1 MMTLLPLMLGRGG
14 KELPDE
20 SAQRRYSRRAA
31 IEQVWLKR
39 PKLVILCGAVLTLCT
54 AVQIPRVKFDYNLLH
69 LQTEGLQAVDLG
81 EKLMQSG
88 SQSLLSAVV
97 IAESLSQAVKLEENI
112 KALPSVASV
121 SSMVKFLTEDE
132 TRKLTTL

>member
-1 MMTLLPLMLGRGG
+1 REMGLIFSVGLLVCIIPMMTLLPLMLARGG

-39 PKLVILCGAVLTLCT
+39 PKLVIVCGTALTLI
-54 AVQIPRVKFDYNLLH
+54 AVTQIPRVKFDYNLLH
-69 LQTEGLQAVDLG
+69 LQTEGLQAVNLG

-97 IAESLSQAVKLEENI
+97 IAESLPEAVKLEESI
-112 KALPSVASV
+112 K
-121 SSMVKFLTEDE
+121 
-132 TRKLTTL
+132 